1 MQGWIQTSRIR
12 NDKQL
17 RSFIDGGGRGGRGR
31 EGARA
36 INEAVI
42 FNPLPFVGPQ
52 RSGHHVCTRNIPYLA
67 GNQILAQFAHTYLFG
82 RPWQLNLAGNRILG
96 AGGAPLS
103 VEGDVPAWSLTAER
117 PGSPRCAAPAAM
129 ARLLRRKPGLTRYL
143 EEVTYS
149 CQAGSAVG
157 FGGRAPAAHCGSA
170 RDTLYYF
177 DALLSPQTAVSVS
190 QITMLKDKKDRHQTS
205 YHAIQTNTR
214 QIQRETGLA
223 QEFTRICNNALFRLR
238 SLLFAFRNNV
248 PVCLRAN
255 VPMCIYA
262 RVRVHACVRLRVQA
276 RPVAQ
281 RSGQRGTFRICKVS
295 CGRHARRYRLKGITV
310 VVPAACASVVG
321 LLARS
326 SL

>member
-1 MQGWIQTSRIR
+1 MRSSGRDGASSAAQTGPDQVPGRSNLQLPSRVCRRIRWAGPGSTSR
-12 NDKQL
+12 L
-17 RSFIDGGGRGGRGR
+17 R
-31 EGARA
+31 EG
-36 INEAVI
+36 
-42 FNPLPFVGPQ
+42 
-52 RSGHHVCTRNIPYLA
+52 H
-67 GNQILAQFAHTYLFG
+67 
-82 RPWQLNLAGNRILG
+82 
-96 AGGAPLS
+96 
-103 VEGDVPAWSLTAER
+103 
-117 PGSPRCAAPAAM
+117 
-129 ARLLRRKPGLTRYL
+129 
-143 EEVTYS
+143 
-149 CQAGSAVG
+149 
-157 FGGRAPAAHCGSA
+157 
-170 RDTLYYF
+170 LYYF

-295 CGRHARRYRLKGITV
+295 CGRHARRYRLKGTTV